1 MKEFESFSSYLAK
14 RSGEIIRPYFR
25 TPVPVE
31 TKADDSPVTLA
42 DRKAEE
48 AMRELIMKEFP
59 EHGILGEEFGAH
71 QPEARYQWVLDPI
84 DGTLN
89 FICGGLM
96 FATLIALLKDGKPIL
111 GAIHQPILN
120 ELLIGDNVETRLNG
134 AQVRVRDCRQ
144 LSDARLLTTD
154 PFLIKKH
161 QDFAVFEELRRRVK
175 ICRSWGD
182 GYGYLLLAAGCVDV
196 MIDPVMH
203 PWDIMALVPTV
214 RGAGGTITDYHG
226 GNPVKGTSILATA
239 GTIHREVVEILNSKG
254 G

>member
-1 MKEFESFSSYLAK
+1 
-14 RSGEIIRPYFR
+14 
-25 TPVPVE
+25 
-31 TKADDSPVTLA
+31 
-42 DRKAEE
+42 
-48 AMRELIMKEFP
+48 
-59 EHGILGEEFGAH
+59 
-71 QPEARYQWVLDPI
+71 
-84 DGTLN
+84 
-89 FICGGLM
+89 
-96 FATLIALLKDGKPIL
+96 
-111 GAIHQPILN
+111 
-120 ELLIGDNVETRLNG
+120 
-134 AQVRVRDCRQ
+134 VRVRDCRQ